1 MNYKDKSFEID
12 NKQIKFRNNTFVI
25 YLIIFVSTSAALT
38 SMNNSI
44 VFSILGLV
52 IACLLAFGV
61 FIRIY
66 WKNSIDISEI
76 SQVNIRIWSSNIDKD
91 RNFWG
96 IGNYKYHFP
105 TGINKKDN
113 PKVIFIRRKEKELAV
128 GFVPENWGNLIK
140 VLKMKGIKIVEE
152 TSQIDTRNKQEK
164 AVASTVY

>member
-1 MNYKDKSFEID
+1 MNYKDKLFEIE
-12 NKQIKFRNNTFVI
+12 NNQIKFRNNTFII
-25 YLIIFVSTSAALT
+25 YLIIFVSFGTALV

-44 VFSILGLV
+44 LFSILGLV
-52 IACLLAFGV
+52 IASLLAFGV
-61 FIRIY
+61 FIRLY

-76 SQVNIRIWSSNIDKD
+76 SQVNIRIWNSNIDKD

-113 PKVIFIRRKEKELAV
+113 PKVIFIHRKGKELAV
-128 GFVPENWGNLIK
+128 GFVPENWENLIK

-152 TSQIDTRNKQEK
+152 TFQIDTRNKQEK
-164 AVASTVY
+164 AVANTV